1 MTTMFIV
8 LITAIITLSI
18 ALGLSVWYI
27 RGLVEIMYQTTKDVQ
42 LMEDKMVEF
51 SKHLDNVYEMEMY
64 YGDETLSQLI
74 RHSKEVIDSINRFKN
89 LFEEKN
95 DTTNEEKE
103 TEEN

>member
-1 MTTMFIV
+1 MTIALTIA
-8 LITAIITLSI
+8 TITLSI

-27 RGLVEIMYQTTKDVQ
+27 RGLLRVMYQITVDVQ
-42 LMEDKMVEF
+42 QMEDKMVDF

-74 RHSKEVIDSINRFKN
+74 RHSKEVVDNINQFKN
-89 LFEEKN
+89 LFEIEN
-95 DTTNEEKE
+95 DKTNEEKE

>member
-1 MTTMFIV
+1 MTIALTIA
-8 LITAIITLSI
+8 TITLSI

-27 RGLVEIMYQTTKDVQ
+27 RGLLRVMYQITVDVQ
-42 LMEDKMVEF
+42 QMEDKMVDF

-74 RHSKEVIDSINRFKN
+74 RHSKEVVDNINQFKN
-89 LFEEKN
+89 LFEIEN
-95 DTTNEEKE
+95 DKTNEKKE